1 MSSLQVHLLLISL
14 LAATAAP
21 YFKFLQSWLFSGLAQ
36 GREHE
41 FGLRI
46 DPRFF
51 EALDGSYWNNAF
63 TLVPVQGSNFLAD
76 IQVEVHRVGKS
87 IALLRRLAPQ
97 HYLAGRYRHLEPRI
111 RLAVTVLEQEDLR
124 KECTQYE
131 DKMKGV
137 AEEESVTLAQREE
150 REERL
155 KEKLKEELQRK
166 HQKLKEERDLA
177 LEAARVGK
185 VVRQREVR
193 DQLEKQVEEVR
204 VRKEKEALA
213 VKEEHNRI
221 SKEAKR
227 MEEAVKQREAEDRER
242 VEEFYAKLERE
253 AVQREKRADWRLRR
267 GEPGLDSKRRDLHQ
281 QMEQARKREMEKLS
295 KCETDEQVVSLRT
308 ELSTMNDPGSLDNRV
323 VKDLEGNV
331 VKDLNSSTDFN
342 SVDPAAESF
351 NLPFPGCL
359 LDDLKETHRI
369 SNLQSFTHQN
379 PDLPNVMPSPPTG
392 RGNTSQISQ
401 PVRTRQENR
410 LLMLE
415 GSLGDHFSEEDRVD
429 SKAGVTIDTNG
440 NPGDEVEGR
449 RKPSSDISIER
460 LLYPHRFQTESVKP
474 EPRQQKT
481 AFVVASG
488 NKPPP
493 YTISFPSLKSS
504 VLSEIG
510 GAYKHT
516 VPAEG
521 AAPAPLALTLQSS
534 ILKPLRV
541 QARLADSALL
551 THILVDCG
559 LTRHLAAL
567 RSFLFLGDGEFGRQL
582 VLSLC
587 HLGGALQR
595 PGEVHPLCSPHL
607 FQIVKRDIFY
617 QGCSTASFPS
627 LNGRSRPKNALSYLP
642 EQGSRLCCCR
652 QSRPFGEA
660 PHIQSRAVFL
670 PQRPWHPWPLTHLPC
685 SLASQYR
692 AHSGDACPIL
702 SCFGFHA

>member
-51 EALDGSYWNNAF
+51 EALDGSYWKNAF

-379 PDLPNVMPSPPTG
+379 PDLPKTRRTLPNTKRIMG
-392 RGNTSQISQ
+392 LGN
-401 PVRTRQENR
+401 N
-410 LLMLE
+410 
-415 GSLGDHFSEEDRVD
+415 
-429 SKAGVTIDTNG
+429 NG
-440 NPGDEVEGR
+440 
-449 RKPSSDISIER
+449 
-460 LLYPHRFQTESVKP
+460 F
-474 EPRQQKT
+474 
-481 AFVVASG
+481 
-488 NKPPP
+488 
-493 YTISFPSLKSS
+493 
-504 VLSEIG
+504 
-510 GAYKHT
+510 
-516 VPAEG
+516 
-521 AAPAPLALTLQSS
+521 
-534 ILKPLRV
+534 
-541 QARLADSALL
+541 
-551 THILVDCG
+551 
-559 LTRHLAAL
+559 
-567 RSFLFLGDGEFGRQL
+567 
-582 VLSLC
+582 
-587 HLGGALQR
+587 
-595 PGEVHPLCSPHL
+595 
-607 FQIVKRDIFY
+607 
-617 QGCSTASFPS
+617 
-627 LNGRSRPKNALSYLP
+627 
-642 EQGSRLCCCR
+642 RLCR
-652 QSRPFGEA
+652 Q
-660 PHIQSRAVFL
+660 
-670 PQRPWHPWPLTHLPC
+670 W
-685 SLASQYR
+685 
-692 AHSGDACPIL
+692 
-702 SCFGFHA
+702 